1 MEGFGKGDEGG
12 CLGMLM
18 LAYNPDCSGY
28 FDGGHTIKE
37 ALKRAKNASSDTC
50 NSTRILSHNV
60 QFNGSRGSEV
70 G

>member
-1 MEGFGKGDEGG
+1 MERFGEGDESG

-18 LAYNPDCSGY
+18 LACSPDCSGY
-28 FDGGHTIKE
+28 SDGGHTIKE

-50 NSTRILSHNV
+50 NSTRILSHKV

>member
-1 MEGFGKGDEGG
+1 MERFGEGDEGG
-12 CLGMLM
+12 CLMLI
-18 LAYNPDCSGY
+18 LARSPDCSGCA
-28 FDGGHTIKE
+28 DGGLAIKE